1 MDTFIICYG
10 FVAKRLRA
18 LVFQFVDSLVFT
30 DGVVPPFFSG
40 ECSLKAA
47 EEGRHAMTMNVG
59 WQELYQAALLEL
71 RPDELRRRIDEAE
84 KAIQQRIVELS
95 RNDSSSEE
103 ERRAMDDALRGLR
116 VLASTECKPPLSTNS
131 GLAQNKA
138 TS

>member
-1 MDTFIICYG
+1 MLWLRNKTIQNVCFFSCLFFSFYG
-10 FVAKRLRA
+10 WSSSSTV
-18 LVFQFVDSLVFT
+18 
-30 DGVVPPFFSG
+30 FSG
-40 ECSLKAA
+40 ECNLEAA

-103 ERRAMDDALRGLR
+103 ERRAMGDALRGLR
-116 VLASTECKPPLSTNS
+116 VLASTECKAPLSTNPS
-131 GLAQNKA
+131 LARNKA

>member
-1 MDTFIICYG
+1 
-10 FVAKRLRA
+10 
-18 LVFQFVDSLVFT
+18 
-30 DGVVPPFFSG
+30 
-40 ECSLKAA
+40 
-47 EEGRHAMTMNVG
+47 MTMDVG
-59 WQELYQAALLEL
+59 WQELYHAALLEL

-103 ERRAMDDALRGLR
+103 RRAIDDALRGLR
-116 VLASTECKPPLSTNS
+116 ALASTECKPPVSAHS

>member
-1 MDTFIICYG
+1 MDIFIICYS
-10 FVAKRLRA
+10 FVGDNSEHWFSP
-18 LVFQFVDSLVFT
+18 VFSLVLADVIF
-30 DGVVPPFFSG
+30 PPF
-40 ECSLKAA
+40 LARNKAA

-116 VLASTECKPPLSTNS
+116 VLASTECKPPLSTNPS
-131 GLAQNKA
+131 LARNKA

>member
-1 MDTFIICYG
+1 
-10 FVAKRLRA
+10 
-18 LVFQFVDSLVFT
+18 
-30 DGVVPPFFSG
+30 
-40 ECSLKAA
+40 
-47 EEGRHAMTMNVG
+47 MTMNVG

-84 KAIQQRIVELS
+84 KAIQQRIVELI
-95 RNDSSSEE
+95 RNDSGSDE

-116 VLASTECKPPLSTNS
+116 VLANTECKPPLSTNS

>member
-1 MDTFIICYG
+1 
-10 FVAKRLRA
+10 
-18 LVFQFVDSLVFT
+18 
-30 DGVVPPFFSG
+30 
-40 ECSLKAA
+40 
-47 EEGRHAMTMNVG
+47 MTMNVG
-59 WQELYQAALLEL
+59 WQELYHAALLEL

-116 VLASTECKPPLSTNS
+116 VLASTECKTPVSTNS